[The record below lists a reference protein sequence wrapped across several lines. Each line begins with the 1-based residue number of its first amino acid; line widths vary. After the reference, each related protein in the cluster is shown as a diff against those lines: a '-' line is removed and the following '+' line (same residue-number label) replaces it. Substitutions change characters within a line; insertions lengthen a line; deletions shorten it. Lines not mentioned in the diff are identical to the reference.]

1 VRGRKE
7 RMLWSSLLPFALFAI
22 GVVAVIWATNRLLE
36 GLVGL
41 AGLLKVSTFAIA
53 AILSGF
59 EAENVAV
66 GLAAARSGAEEV
78 ALGTVFGGATF
89 LVCIA
94 LGLGALLY
102 PLRVTMP
109 RGFLILMA
117 ICPVLVGVG
126 LLGGRTSRPAGAVL
140 LLAFA
145 AAVFYLVRVSRDH
158 AFLESEEVR
167 EAEEEPRSYPAA
179 TGLTVLGLVVI
190 AVGGELV
197 TQGAEG
203 IVSVL
208 GLSTLLVGMVVTPA
222 AIEIEEVVRQA
233 VPAREGRPE
242 VSAGNLVGTLLYFLW
257 FNLGLIALIF
267 PVRADPL
274 VLRLDWPYLIGVTW
288 LATLF
293 FARGR
298 VGRVEGLVLVALYCV
313 YIALHI
319 VIHDG

>member
-1 VRGRKE
+1 
-7 RMLWSSLLPFALFAI
+7 MIWSSLLPSALFTI
-22 GVVAVIWATNRLLE
+22 GVVAVIWATERLLE

-41 AGLLKVSTFAIA
+41 ARLLRVSAFAIA

-66 GLAAARSGAEEV
+66 GLAAARRGADEV
-78 ALGTVFGGATF
+78 ALGTVFGGAIF
-89 LVCIA
+89 LVCVA
-94 LGLGALLY
+94 LGVGALLY
-102 PLRVTMP
+102 PLRVRLP

-126 LLGGRTSRPAGAVL
+126 LVGGRTSRPGGVVL

-145 AAVFYLVRVSRDH
+145 AAILYLVRASKDH

-179 TGLTVLGLVVI
+179 IGLTVLGLIVI

-197 TQGAEG
+197 TEGAEG

-222 AIEIEEVVRQA
+222 AIEIEEIIRQA

-257 FNLGLIALIF
+257 FNLGLISLIF

-274 VLRLDWPYLIGVTW
+274 VVRFDWPYLIGVTW
-288 LATLF
+288 LATLL

-298 VGRVEGLVLVALYCV
+298 VGRPEGLLLVALYGV
-313 YIALHI
+313 YIALHLAL
-319 VIHDG
+319 G

>member
-1 VRGRKE
+1 
-7 RMLWSSLLPFALFAI
+7 MSWSSLLPFALFGV
-22 GVVAVIWATNRLLE
+22 GVVAVIWATERLLA

-41 AGLLKVSTFAIA
+41 AGLLRVSTFAIA

-66 GLAAARSGAEEV
+66 GLAAARRGAEEV
-78 ALGTVFGGATF
+78 ALGTVFGGAIF
-89 LVCIA
+89 LVCVA
-94 LGLGALLY
+94 LGLGAMLY
-102 PLRVTMP
+102 PLRVTLP
-109 RGFLILMA
+109 RGFLLLMA
-117 ICPVLVGVG
+117 ICPVLVGIG
-126 LLGGRTSRPAGAVL
+126 LTGGRTNRVAGVVL

-145 AAVFYLVRVSRDH
+145 TAIFYLVRASREH
-158 AFLESEEVR
+158 TFLESEEVR
-167 EAEEEPRSYPAA
+167 EAEEKPRSYLGAV
-179 TGLTVLGLVVI
+179 GLTVLGLIVI

-197 TQGAEG
+197 TRGAEG

-222 AIEIEEVVRQA
+222 AIEVEEIIRQA

-267 PVRADPL
+267 PVQADPL
-274 VLRLDWPYLIGVTW
+274 VVRLDWPYLIGVTW

-298 VGRVEGLVLVALYCV
+298 VGRAEGSLLVLFYCIYVVLHAAL
-313 YIALHI
+313 
-319 VIHDG
+319 G

>member
-1 VRGRKE
+1 
-7 RMLWSSLLPFALFAI
+7 MIWSSLLPSALFTI
-22 GVVAVIWATNRLLE
+22 GVVAVIWATERLLE

-41 AGLLKVSTFAIA
+41 ARLLRVSAFAIA

-66 GLAAARSGAEEV
+66 GLAAARRGAEEV
-78 ALGTVFGGATF
+78 ALGTVFGGAIF
-89 LVCIA
+89 LVCVA
-94 LGLGALLY
+94 LGVGALLY
-102 PLRVTMP
+102 PLRVRLP

-126 LLGGRTSRPAGAVL
+126 LVGGRTSRPGGVVL

-145 AAVFYLVRVSRDH
+145 AAILYLVRASKDH

-179 TGLTVLGLVVI
+179 IGLTVLGLIVI

-197 TQGAEG
+197 TEGAEG

-208 GLSTLLVGMVVTPA
+208 GHSTLLVGMVVTPA
-222 AIEIEEVVRQA
+222 AIEIEEIIRQA

-257 FNLGLIALIF
+257 FNLGLISLIF

-274 VLRLDWPYLIGVTW
+274 VVRFDWPYLIGVTW
-288 LATLF
+288 LATLL

-298 VGRVEGLVLVALYCV
+298 VGRPEGLLLVALYGV
-313 YIALHI
+313 YIALHLAL
-319 VIHDG
+319 G

>member
-1 VRGRKE
+1 
-7 RMLWSSLLPFALFAI
+7 MIWSSLLPFALFAI
-22 GVVAVIWATNRLLE
+22 GVVAVIWATARLLE
-36 GLVGL
+36 GLIGL
-41 AGLLKVSTFAIA
+41 AGLLRVSTFAIA

-66 GLAAARSGAEEV
+66 GLAAARRGAEEV
-78 ALGTVFGGATF
+78 ALGTVFGGAIF
-89 LVCIA
+89 LVCAA
-94 LGLGALLY
+94 LGLGAVLY
-102 PLRVTMP
+102 PLRVTLP
-109 RGFLILMA
+109 RGFLVLMA

-126 LLGGRTSRPAGAVL
+126 LIGGRTYPLAGIVL

-145 AAVFYLVRVSRDH
+145 VAIFYLVRASRDH
-158 AFLESEEVR
+158 TFVESEEVR
-167 EAEEEPRSYPAA
+167 EAKEKPRSYLGAV
-179 TGLTVLGLVVI
+179 GLTLVGLVVI
-190 AVGGELV
+190 GVGGELV

-222 AIEIEEVVRQA
+222 AIEIEEVIRQA

-274 VLRLDWPYLIGVTW
+274 VISLDWPYLIGVTW

-293 FARGR
+293 FGRGR
-298 VGRVEGLVLVALYCV
+298 LGRIEGMLLVALYCV
-313 YIALHI
+313 YVVLH
-319 VIHDG
+319 VILG

>member
-1 VRGRKE
+1 MIWASV
-7 RMLWSSLLPFALFAI
+7 WPFVLFVV
-22 GVVAVIWATNRLLE
+22 GVVVVIWATERLLE

-41 AGLLKVSTFAIA
+41 ARLLRVSAFAIA

-66 GLAAARSGAEEV
+66 GLAAARREAAEL
-78 ALGTVFGGATF
+78 ALGTVFGGAIF
-89 LVCIA
+89 LVCVA

-102 PLRVTMP
+102 PLRVTLP

-117 ICPVLVGVG
+117 ICPVLVGLG
-126 LLGGRTSRPAGAVL
+126 LIGGRTSRPAGIVFL
-140 LLAFA
+140 IAFVA
-145 AAVFYLVRVSRDH
+145 AILYLVHASRDH
-158 AFLESEEVR
+158 TFLESEEVR
-167 EAEEEPRSYPAA
+167 EAEEEPRSYPTAV
-179 TGLTVLGLVVI
+179 GLTVLGLIVI

-197 TQGAEG
+197 TRGAQG
-203 IVSVL
+203 IVSAL

-222 AIEIEEVVRQA
+222 AIEIEEVIRQA

-242 VSAGNLVGTLLYFLW
+242 VAAGNLVGTLLYFLW

-274 VLRLDWPYLIGVTW
+274 VVRLDWPYLIGVTW

-298 VGRVEGLVLVALYCV
+298 VGRPEGALLVALYTLYV
-313 YIALHI
+313 ALHI
-319 VIHDG
+319 AFG

>member
-1 VRGRKE
+1 
-7 RMLWSSLLPFALFAI
+7 LLPFALFAV
-22 GVVAVIWATNRLLE
+22 GVVAVIWATERLLE

-41 AGLLKVSTFAIA
+41 AGLLRVSAFAIA

-66 GLAAARSGAEEV
+66 GLAAARHGAAEV
-78 ALGTVFGGATF
+78 ALGTVFGGAIF
-89 LVCIA
+89 LVCVA

-102 PLRVTMP
+102 PLRVRLP
-109 RGFLILMA
+109 RGFLVLMA

-145 AAVFYLVRVSRDH
+145 AAILYLVRASREH
-158 AFLESEEVR
+158 RFLESDEVR
-167 EAEEEPRSYPAA
+167 KAKEEPRSYPAA
-179 TGLTVLGLVVI
+179 IGLTVLGLLVI

-208 GLSTLLVGMVVTPA
+208 GLSTFLVGMVVTPA
-222 AIEIEEVVRQA
+222 AIEIEEIIRQA
-233 VPAREGRPE
+233 IPAREGRPE

-274 VLRLDWPYLIGVTW
+274 VARLDWPYLIGATW
-288 LATLF
+288 LVTLF

-298 VGRVEGLVLVALYCV
+298 VGHVEGLVLVMLYVVYVWLHLALT
-313 YIALHI
+313 
-319 VIHDG
+319 

>member
-1 VRGRKE
+1 
-7 RMLWSSLLPFALFAI
+7 MIWSSLLPSALFTI
-22 GVVAVIWATNRLLE
+22 GVVAVIWATERLLE

-41 AGLLKVSTFAIA
+41 ARLLRVSAFAIA

-66 GLAAARSGAEEV
+66 GLAAARRGAEEV
-78 ALGTVFGGATF
+78 ALGTVFGGAIF
-89 LVCIA
+89 LVCVA
-94 LGLGALLY
+94 LGVGALLY
-102 PLRVTMP
+102 PLRVRLP

-126 LLGGRTSRPAGAVL
+126 LVGGRTSRPGGVVL

-145 AAVFYLVRVSRDH
+145 AAILYLVRASKDH

-179 TGLTVLGLVVI
+179 IGLTVLGLIVI

-197 TQGAEG
+197 TEGAEG

-222 AIEIEEVVRQA
+222 AIEIEEIIRQA
-233 VPAREGRPE
+233 VPAREGCPE

-257 FNLGLIALIF
+257 FNLGLISLIF

-274 VLRLDWPYLIGVTW
+274 VVRFDWPYLIGVTW
-288 LATLF
+288 LATLL

-298 VGRVEGLVLVALYCV
+298 VGRPEGLLLVALYGV
-313 YIALHI
+313 YIALHLAL
-319 VIHDG
+319 G